1 MDKYSVEDRRIIL
14 QQEMQSFIGSVNA
27 KVKSEFTEELKN
39 SLIESLLDGTV
50 FAIVDSLKDLQ
61 RMRET
66 QLYDNR
72 QQRLVEL
79 QTVPDL
85 EEQMRLIDV
94 NIVRELDK
102 IVAEQQNTLSR
113 AGVPNFH
120 TTKDE
125 NEIVLQ
131 MEIIRFI
138 MTVINKHM

>member
-1 MDKYSVEDRRIIL
+1 MDGYSIEERRSIL
-14 QQEMQSFIGSVNA
+14 EHEMQSFVDTVNP
-27 KVKSEFTEELKN
+27 KVKAKFTDELQN

-94 NIVRELDK
+94 NIVQELDK

-120 TTKDE
+120 VSKSE

-138 MTVINKHM
+138 TTIINKHL